1 MWQASLLPL
10 PLLLLLEDLI
20 KVQSQH
26 FVEPFMGLVTKQF
39 LVFFFLLCSFA
50 MKSVSVFI
58 VFVFEQ
64 ETAEGMSI
72 HLCFK
77 HLSLIWADDNDM
89 MWNNVGNFANGIF

>member
-1 MWQASLLPL
+1 
-10 PLLLLLEDLI
+10 
-20 KVQSQH
+20 
-26 FVEPFMGLVTKQF
+26 
-39 LVFFFLLCSFA
+39 